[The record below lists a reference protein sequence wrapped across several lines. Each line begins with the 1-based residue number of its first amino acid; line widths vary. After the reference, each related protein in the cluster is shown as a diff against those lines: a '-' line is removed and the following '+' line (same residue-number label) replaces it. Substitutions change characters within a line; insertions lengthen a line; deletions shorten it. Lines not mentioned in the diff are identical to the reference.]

1 MEEKRLKAYFER
13 ESAALLARS
22 TSDPDGFRA
31 YFASHNPRDEE
42 ILGLLAISTMSA
54 RFPLRQR
61 FPSPLEAL
69 AALSAPTRAELCEE
83 FRRKL
88 KTSASHLTAA

>member
-13 ESAALLARS
+13 EATALLARS

-31 YFASHNPRDEE
+31 YFTSHDPRDEE

-54 RFPLRQR
+54 RFPLRGR
-61 FPSPLEAL
+61 FPTPLEAL
-69 AALSAPTRAELCEE
+69 AALSAPTRAEICDR
-83 FRRKL
+83 FRQKL
-88 KTSASHLTAA
+88 KTSVT